1 MNTLASR
8 MEHRDYFS
16 PRVETVCP
24 VCLRPLSGRVEER
37 EGEVLLAKTCPEHGF
52 FASTL
57 APDLASYH
65 HLCRGS
71 RKVTQPIAR
80 GGQTRRGCPHDCGL
94 CPEHDQHTCLAIL
107 EITARCDLGCPV
119 CLAGS
124 GPQGGDLTLGQA
136 EHALTC
142 LARYEDGLPPLQ
154 LGGGEPTQHPKL
166 LAMVALARSLGGDR
180 IELDSNGLALA
191 ADPGLAVALRQA
203 GLSGVYLQMDTLQPE
218 VSLAIRGRDLVT
230 AKLAAVDHCLQ
241 AGLEVVL
248 SVTVA
253 PGLNDQE
260 MWSLVRLGL
269 ELRLTG
275 VNFQALA
282 LNGRFP
288 PGLGQSRSRLTSL
301 HFQQELVRQSGGKL
315 REGDLTPIPCPDPR
329 CGLLAYALVRQ
340 GELLPLARLFNE
352 DQMVDCLADLKDW
365 PTTLRHLQ
373 GQEGLGGSCGCSCG
387 GPQPAELET
396 LPPGVDYFAIGFHA
410 MMDAYSLDLARARRC
425 CVHLLRPD
433 GGLVP
438 FCLYN
443 TLHRPGV
450 RPPGVGLG

>member
-57 APDLASYH
+57 APDLASYR

-154 LGGGEPTQHPKL
+154 LGGGEPPQHPKL
-166 LAMVALARSLGGDR
+166 RAMVALPRSRGGDR
-180 IELDSNGLALA
+180 
-191 ADPGLAVALRQA
+191 
-203 GLSGVYLQMDTLQPE
+203 
-218 VSLAIRGRDLVT
+218 
-230 AKLAAVDHCLQ
+230 
-241 AGLEVVL
+241 
-248 SVTVA
+248 
-253 PGLNDQE
+253 
-260 MWSLVRLGL
+260 
-269 ELRLTG
+269 
-275 VNFQALA
+275 
-282 LNGRFP
+282 
-288 PGLGQSRSRLTSL
+288 
-301 HFQQELVRQSGGKL
+301 
-315 REGDLTPIPCPDPR
+315 
-329 CGLLAYALVRQ
+329 
-340 GELLPLARLFNE
+340 
-352 DQMVDCLADLKDW
+352 
-365 PTTLRHLQ
+365 
-373 GQEGLGGSCGCSCG
+373 
-387 GPQPAELET
+387 
-396 LPPGVDYFAIGFHA
+396 
-410 MMDAYSLDLARARRC
+410 
-425 CVHLLRPD
+425 
-433 GGLVP
+433 
-438 FCLYN
+438 
-443 TLHRPGV
+443 
-450 RPPGVGLG
+450 